1 MTSTG
6 APALNPHGLRPE
18 PGSRGSHRPGHIH
31 LAPPQPDHR
40 PDMTWRRAATT
51 GGTGSGRVTPSVG
64 QTQSCK
70 PSQPTPHSLS
80 RPTAANTP
88 DCVTLGHSLAISVQ
102 VSSSAQKK
110 PAPCQACEA
119 ASGVRAALGP
129 RPHRAS
135 CVAEPKTS
143 PSVFPLGLYS
153 AAAAEYV
160 VIACLVQ
167 GFFPPEP
174 VSVTWSPSNENATVR
189 NFPPVKAEAGASY
202 TMSSQLTL
210 PANQCPD
217 DSVLK
222 CQVQHSS
229 NTLPPVSVAAGP
241 PPSLSDRPPGTVPE
255 GCPSCDQPRLSL
267 RQPALEDLLLGSN
280 ASLTCTLSGLK
291 DPTGASFTWKPSGG
305 KDAIQRSPEQDS
317 CGCYSVTSVLPGC
330 AEQWNRG
337 DTFSCAA
344 THPESKSSLTATIKK
359 PTGNT
364 FRPQVHLLPPPS
376 EELALNELVS
386 LTCLVRGFS
395 PEDVLIRWLQGTQEL
410 PPEKY
415 VTWKPLKE
423 PGQSVPTFSVTSVL
437 RVDAEAWKQGDKFS
451 CMVGHEALSLSF
463 TQKTIDRL
471 AGKPTHVNVSV
482 VMAEVDGVCY

>member
-1 MTSTG
+1 GPSSSCRLSQCVGGPRAPGSCVGVACARGLPRGACPGGRARTLRTTFRNST
-6 APALNPHGLRPE
+6 AGLR
-18 PGSRGSHRPGHIH
+18 H
-31 LAPPQPDHR
+31 L
-40 PDMTWRRAATT
+40 
-51 GGTGSGRVTPSVG
+51 VLTPAWHVS
-64 QTQSCK
+64 
-70 PSQPTPHSLS
+70 
-80 RPTAANTP
+80 
-88 DCVTLGHSLAISVQ
+88 CVTLGHSLAISVQ

-143 PSVFPLGLYS
+143 PSVFPLGLCS

-229 NTLPPVSVAAGP
+229 NTLPPVSVPCKVPDPCPVVP
-241 PPSLSDRPPGTVPE
+241 PCK
-255 GCPSCDQPRLSL
+255 CPSCDQPRLSL
-267 RQPALEDLLLGSN
+267 RQPALE
-280 ASLTCTLSGLK
+280 
-291 DPTGASFTWKPSGG
+291 
-305 KDAIQRSPEQDS
+305 EQDS

-359 PTGNT
+359 PTGEH
-364 FRPQVHLLPPPS
+364 RPCPEPQVSEAAPEPASSLSPWAWGLPPT
-376 EELALNELVS
+376 AHK
-386 LTCLVRGFS
+386 G
-395 PEDVLIRWLQGTQEL
+395 
-410 PPEKY
+410 K
-415 VTWKPLKE
+415 
-423 PGQSVPTFSVTSVL
+423 L
-437 RVDAEAWKQGDKFS
+437 RPRPD
-451 CMVGHEALSLSF
+451 
-463 TQKTIDRL
+463 
-471 AGKPTHVNVSV
+471 P
-482 VMAEVDGVCY
+482 

>member
-1 MTSTG
+1 MSPKAQQKVCLSSCRLSQCVGGPRAPGSCVGVACARGLPRGACPGGRARTLRTTFRNST
-6 APALNPHGLRPE
+6 AGLR
-18 PGSRGSHRPGHIH
+18 H
-31 LAPPQPDHR
+31 L
-40 PDMTWRRAATT
+40 
-51 GGTGSGRVTPSVG
+51 VLTP
-64 QTQSCK
+64 
-70 PSQPTPHSLS
+70 
-80 RPTAANTP
+80 
-88 DCVTLGHSLAISVQ
+88 
-102 VSSSAQKK
+102 KK

-229 NTLPPVSVAAGP
+229 NTLPPVSVPCKDPCPVVP
-241 PPSLSDRPPGTVPE
+241 PCK
-255 GCPSCDQPRLSL
+255 CPSCDQPRLSL